1 MEYRELGNTGLKIST
16 ICLGTMNFNNPVS
29 ETDSIT
35 MIHWAIDKGINF
47 IDTADVYE
55 GYDRFL
61 GSPGG
66 KAESIIGKAL
76 ATRRSDV
83 LITTKVGNHVADSSY
98 DGKGLG
104 TEHITRQI
112 EASLR
117 RMKTDYVDIYE
128 LHFPD
133 PNTPVEETISVIDGL
148 IDAGKVRY
156 WGFSNHNAEQINTIL
171 TTCRKNSWP
180 LPVISQPLY
189 NWLLRDIEEND
200 IPLCINNNI
209 SITPYR
215 PLEKGLLTGKYSQG
229 QEPPA
234 SSRAAE
240 NPVWLNLSDVSTDTF
255 TLLKQFEEEAKTQS
269 LSPANYAV
277 KWLLDR
283 PGVSSVIIGGKT
295 LEQLNQFL

>member
-1 MEYRELGNTGLKIST
+1 
-16 ICLGTMNFNNPVS
+16 MNFNNPVS

-66 KAESIIGKAL
+66 KAEAIIGKAL
-76 ATRRSDV
+76 ARRRSDV

-133 PNTPVEETISVIDGL
+133 PNTPVEETISVIDAL

-156 WGFSNHNAEQINTIL
+156 WGFSNHTAEQINTIL